1 LEGATVF
8 DAKAESVADVMAA
21 GVYIA
26 LVRVERDTGRVR
38 VEKLV
43 AVDDSGTII
52 NPMIVEAQIHGSV
65 AHGLGEALWERMVY
79 DADGQVLTGSLLDY
93 AIGTAHALPRWT
105 TGHFETP
112 SPQQPIGAKGAG
124 EAGNIGAPPAI
135 INAALDALAPLGV
148 TA

>member
-1 LEGATVF
+1 
-8 DAKAESVADVMAA
+8 
-21 GVYIA
+21 
-26 LVRVERDTGRVR
+26 
-38 VEKLV
+38 V
-43 AVDDSGTII
+43 AVDDSGVIV
-52 NPMIVEAQIHGSV
+52 NPTIVEAQIHGSV
-65 AHGLGEALWERMVY
+65 AHGVGEALWERMVY

-93 AIGTAHALPRWT
+93 AFGTAHALPHWT

-148 TA
+148 TALDPPLHAERIWQSIRTADRQQSAATRDGA